1 MLIPEELVD
10 SERKYLYDYL
20 TEINPRTN
28 ELYVNLAEI
37 GRRMGLTPGQE
48 YVGQD
53 KFLEMVSTFRKNNP
67 DKQFVFDFV
76 NMNKPKRV

>member
-10 SERKYLYDYL
+10 QERRYLYDYL

-48 YVGQD
+48 YIGTE
-53 KFLEMVSTFRKNNP
+53 KFMEMISTFRKNNP